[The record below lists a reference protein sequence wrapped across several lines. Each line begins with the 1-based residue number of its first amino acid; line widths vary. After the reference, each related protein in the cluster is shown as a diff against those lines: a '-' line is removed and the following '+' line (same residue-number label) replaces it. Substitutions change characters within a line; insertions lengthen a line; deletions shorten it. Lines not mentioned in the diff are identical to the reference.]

1 MFCSQLELAMTQN
14 ELKNLMNEAQP
25 NLGGGGSWCL
35 VLLNV
40 ASAFLHG
47 SKKAQVIKS
56 GSIVLMD
63 SGFSVHGYQSD
74 ISLTLVFGSASKK
87 QRKRLTK
94 VSKLLLSKPKLA
106 LQREVLMT

>member
-1 MFCSQLELAMTQN
+1 
-14 ELKNLMNEAQP
+14 
-25 NLGGGGSWCL
+25 
-35 VLLNV
+35 
-40 ASAFLHG
+40 
-47 SKKAQVIKS
+47 
-56 GSIVLMD
+56 MD